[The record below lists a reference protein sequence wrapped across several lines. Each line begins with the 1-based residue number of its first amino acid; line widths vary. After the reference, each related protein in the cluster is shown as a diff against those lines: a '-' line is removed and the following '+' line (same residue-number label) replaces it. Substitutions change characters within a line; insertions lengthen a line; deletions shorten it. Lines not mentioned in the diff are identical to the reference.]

1 VTKELHLAL
10 PPARESGVS
19 PTPDASQPLTR
30 REARAR
36 EAALAAEVAPVEH
49 REPIDGGE
57 YVAVRIESEVL
68 PPAAATSEVLRP
80 RDEPARRPR
89 RSVAKAAPASAP
101 ASRAKSRRVKV
112 VFEKAPKQRG
122 NLASKL
128 FSLTALLGAGAL
140 LVGMSIPANAFMSVA
155 DEAPTAGP
163 VQLPGQSLA
172 VSGDAAAATTLRD
185 GYEVLS
191 KADVLKLKYSGVEY
205 AYTATSGDV
214 RWPFPTAV
222 AITDGFGVPRNGWPH
237 KGIDFVPG
245 AGAPIYSIAAG
256 TVVSAGYDESGY
268 GNHVIIQHNLG
279 GVNVQ
284 SHYAHMI
291 MDSSAL
297 QPGDNVEVGE
307 FIGLVGDTGI
317 AYGAHLHF
325 EILID
330 GVHVDPYAWLTANA
344 V

>member
-1 VTKELHLAL
+1 MTDGQHASDL
-10 PPARESGVS
+10 PA
-19 PTPDASQPLTR
+19 PLTR

-36 EAALAAEVAPVEH
+36 EAAAASTV
-49 REPIDGGE
+49 DGGE
-57 YVAVRIESEVL
+57 YVAIRVESAE
-68 PPAAATSEVLRP
+68 PSLRR
-80 RDEPARRPR
+80 RDVAGRQRR
-89 RSVAKAAPASAP
+89 AAPEPVVA
-101 ASRAKSRRVKV
+101 RARPTSVKRRKVKV
-112 VFEKAPKQRG
+112 RFEKPPKPKT
-122 NLASKL
+122 NLASKI

-140 LVGMSIPANAFMSVA
+140 LVGMSIPANAFMSTA
-155 DEAPTAGP
+155 DAEPESRPLT
-163 VQLPGQSLA
+163 LPGQSIVVPEEA
-172 VSGDAAAATTLRD
+172 VGAAPLRD

-191 KADVLKLKYSGVEY
+191 KSDVLKLKYSGVEY

-214 RWPFPTAV
+214 RWPFPNAV

-245 AGAPIYSIAAG
+245 EGAPIFSIAAG

-330 GVHVDPYAWLTANA
+330 GVHVDPYAWLSANA